1 MPKEAAHDPTKDHGV
16 TCDQGLWQ
24 ERAPQRASHTKSPL
38 SLPSRNLSPGGTRC
52 GLEARQGWDQ
62 RISWQS
68 LHR

>member
-38 SLPSRNLSPGGTRC
+38 SLPSRNLSPWGN
-52 GLEARQGWDQ
+52 
-62 RISWQS
+62 
-68 LHR
+68 